1 MEKDP
6 IIELLRAERLRRG
19 LSQRDLA
26 ALVRTTQSTISHV
39 ERGDHGVH
47 LSTARRWCA
56 ALGFDLV
63 ALSRPDAEEVSDAS

>member
-6 IIELLRAERLRRG
+6 IIELLKAERRRRG
-19 LSQRDLA
+19 LTQRQLA
-26 ALVRTTQSTISHV
+26 AMAGTTQSTISHV

-56 ALGFDLV
+56 TLGFDLV
-63 ALSRPDAEEVSDAS
+63 ALSRPEVSDVHLG